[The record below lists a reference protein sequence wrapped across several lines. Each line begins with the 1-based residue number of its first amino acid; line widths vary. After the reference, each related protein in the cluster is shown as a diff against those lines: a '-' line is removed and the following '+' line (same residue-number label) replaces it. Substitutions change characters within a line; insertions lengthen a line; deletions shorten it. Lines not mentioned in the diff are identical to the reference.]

1 MTAMTSAEAA
11 NRSIRLGAY
20 RAPGY
25 RAPVSDNRPPPPGDP
40 LSEASAEGRGDE
52 RKSRSQKKRDAQAL
66 TDLGLQL
73 VERGEEA
80 LAGLPLDDDL
90 REAIAE
96 CRRLTKN
103 ARSRQL
109 RWIGKLLRER
119 GVEGLDARL
128 AQLSQVQRAEAAAEQ
143 QNEHWRSRLLTGGND
158 ALTEFV
164 EAWPVADPKALRAL
178 IRQALRTPEG
188 ARSVRARRELLR
200 AVRAIRAGDT

>member
-1 MTAMTSAEAA
+1 V
-11 NRSIRLGAY
+11 
-20 RAPGY
+20 PGY
-25 RAPVSDNRPPPPGDP
+25 RAPVSDNRQPPPGEP
-40 LSEASAEGRGDE
+40 PSEASAEGGEDG
-52 RKSRSQKKRDAQAL
+52 RKSRSQKKRDAQAF

-73 VERGEEA
+73 VERNAEE
-80 LAGLPLDDDL
+80 LAGLPLDEDV

-128 AQLSQVQRAEAAAEQ
+128 AQFSQAQRAEAAAEQ
-143 QNEHWRSRLLTGGND
+143 QNEHWRSRLLSEGND

-164 EAWPVADPKALRAL
+164 EAWPAADPKALRAL
-178 IRQALRTPEG
+178 VRQAVRTPEG

-200 AVRAIRAGDT
+200 AVRAIRAGGT